1 MNEKGKLN
9 NFNTYNRRVEDSD
22 LCLVPILLSVGLGVF
37 EDCLEGNAGYGDD
50 DVGVV
55 LLLQALVEDLHVE
68 QAQEP

>member
-22 LCLVPILLSVGLGVF
+22 LCLIPILLSVGLGVL
-37 EDCLEGNAGYGDD
+37 EDCLEGHAGYGDD